1 MLQNKTRNNAFGS
14 LRMVGTARITT
25 TIKVL
30 KIFEKQRST
39 KKLVVSFC
47 SKLAI

>member
-25 TIKVL
+25 TIKAL
-30 KIFEKQRST
+30 KVFKKQQST
-39 KKLVVSFC
+39 KKIVILF
-47 SKLAI
+47 